1 MLALALT
8 IAHATP
14 AAAQAR
20 WSLHLIKARD
30 ARDAFALRTCP
41 PRHTAGRIA
50 RSPPHSANWG
60 RVMTMNSLLSRER
73 ITAIKDHFAAAE
85 MTDADLIV

>member
-50 RSPPHSANWG
+50 RSH
-60 RVMTMNSLLSRER
+60 T
-73 ITAIKDHFAAAE
+73 TAFSELGARHDNE
-85 MTDADLIV
+85 